1 MSKATVK
8 KAVKVNEVVAES
20 YRAAATVGEGAARDF
35 IKSAAAMLKARK
47 VTVTVMQDT
56 VKAEQSKVSFI
67 IKSSHVQDIA
77 RAAEILETVKG
88 ADSVKVTDVLKLA
101 RNLRDKSGRTA
112 AEADK
117 ALRDAVQ
124 AGDDFAKI
132 QKATAAEVKA
142 QNAAGN
148 NDDGD
153 DMTGGNVTGDDIV
166 RAALNALRGLDV
178 LTVTDL
184 QSAEALVKVL
194 RQAVKNGQPVA
205 A

>member
-124 AGDDFAKI
+124 SGDDFAKI
-132 QKATAAEVKA
+132 QKDTAAEVKA
-142 QNAAGN
+142 QNAAGKD
-148 NDDGD
+148 DDGD